1 MYPVPQPV
9 VSPWACT
16 LPSQRYPIP
25 FVSPSLDWLAW
36 LGLASLASAWL
47 VSSAAAT
54 TTATTPEQ
62 ASTTTAAA
70 QCAAAVVF
78 YACSGVVAAA
88 DETSHAEPSQASQSR
103 EGLTNG
109 IAKFC
114 DGKGQ
119 AKGLTTGCGTGYI
132 QFVSGPVH
140 RPTWGRDSAHDWVEC
155 H

>member
-1 MYPVPQPV
+1 M
-9 VSPWACT
+9 
-16 LPSQRYPIP
+16 P

-70 QCAAAVVF
+70 RSAAAVVL
-78 YACSGVVAAA
+78 YACSVVVAVGVAAA
-88 DETSHAEPSQASQSR
+88 DETSHPEARLAKPSQASQSR

-109 IAKFC
+109 I
-114 DGKGQ
+114 G
-119 AKGLTTGCGTGYI
+119 
-132 QFVSGPVH
+132 
-140 RPTWGRDSAHDWVEC
+140 
-155 H
+155 